1 MHAYAA
7 PDVRPRARAGFT
19 LIEMLA
25 VLVILAILM
34 VVLLTQF
41 TDLFASAKV
50 RLTSA
55 SLSNIALAI
64 DEYEHEH
71 GDYPPSSF
79 PPAWGPSP
87 NTVNVGIEALVVA
100 LHSKSTQGSRE
111 GAGGGAFEDLLV
123 NTDADNSKARL
134 TDFNTTELFE
144 LRDEWGNPIAYQH
157 RADYGTPQSYATLH
171 PDTGEEIESVFR
183 ARKNSKT
190 GLFVRSDKYQLV
202 SAGPDGAFGTE
213 DDVTLWGEDP

>member
-1 MHAYAA
+1 M
-7 PDVRPRARAGFT
+7 RGGRGGFT

-41 TDLFASAKV
+41 TDIFESAKV

-55 SLSNIALAI
+55 SMSNVSLAI
-64 DEYEHEH
+64 DQYEHEH

-79 PPAWGPSP
+79 PAAWGPPP
-87 NTVNVGIEALVVA
+87 NTVNVGIESLVVA
-100 LHSKSTQGSRE
+100 LHSK
-111 GAGGGAFEDLLV
+111 GAGAGTGTFEDLLV
-123 NTDADNSKARL
+123 NTDADNSKSRL
-134 TDFNTTELFE
+134 TEFNTTELFE

-157 RADYGTPQSYATLH
+157 RADYGTPQSYVTLH
-171 PDTGEEIESVFR
+171 PDTGEEIESTFR

-190 GLFVRSDKYQLV
+190 GQFVRPDKYQLV
-202 SAGPDGAFGTE
+202 SAGPDGSFGTD